1 MLQSMGSQRVRHDW
15 ATELNGT
22 EPSSDHWCSLF
33 IPPTFPWRIYS
44 PGLLYDYLISP
55 TSNISLFISIND
67 DIPYLTERA
76 EQQKKTSTSLYLNP
90 PISLNSCLPSHH
102 CGCMSNRHL
111 SILPSKADI
120 YSDVWSSSL
129 PIHLRTLGLP
139 MSLLSFHVP
148 TLLDHFY

>member
-1 MLQSMGSQRVRHDW
+1 M
-15 ATELNGT
+15 NGT

-76 EQQKKTSTSLYLNP
+76 ESTEKDFYKSVPKSTNLLELLSAFPSLWLHVEQTSLHSP
-90 PISLNSCLPSHH
+90 
-102 CGCMSNRHL
+102 
-111 SILPSKADI
+111 
-120 YSDVWSSSL
+120 V
-129 PIHLRTLGLP
+129 
-139 MSLLSFHVP
+139 
-148 TLLDHFY
+148 